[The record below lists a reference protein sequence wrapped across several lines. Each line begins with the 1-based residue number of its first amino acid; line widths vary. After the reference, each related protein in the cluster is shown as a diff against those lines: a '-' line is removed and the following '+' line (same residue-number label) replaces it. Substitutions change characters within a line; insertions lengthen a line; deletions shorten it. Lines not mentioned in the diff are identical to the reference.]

1 MGAKFRNRIEENA
14 MSPRTARTLYQSE
27 RVIARASKAEGMAL
41 AKTVGRYSKVFG
53 FSSFVIGGFE
63 LGRSLSQASRS
74 MVEGRDQAERFRRAN
89 VYDGEDQYFDSRAAF
104 TQRQRAIQV
113 IHNSQLSTRA
123 AMGQESSYMHY

>member
-1 MGAKFRNRIEENA
+1 
-14 MSPRTARTLYQSE
+14 
-27 RVIARASKAEGMAL
+27 
-41 AKTVGRYSKVFG
+41 
-53 FSSFVIGGFE
+53 
-63 LGRSLSQASRS
+63 